1 MMIVNGEG
9 EDVELR
15 RVVVD
20 FVLNW
25 EPTSTTPVDWFA
37 RYYAIQRIRFD
48 RWNSAMAWSQLYP
61 RYSGVTDKRS
71 VPEPLATA
79 AQTT

>member
-1 MMIVNGEG
+1 MIVNGEG

-48 RWNSAMAWSQLYP
+48 RWNSAMAWSQ
-61 RYSGVTDKRS
+61 
-71 VPEPLATA
+71 
-79 AQTT
+79 